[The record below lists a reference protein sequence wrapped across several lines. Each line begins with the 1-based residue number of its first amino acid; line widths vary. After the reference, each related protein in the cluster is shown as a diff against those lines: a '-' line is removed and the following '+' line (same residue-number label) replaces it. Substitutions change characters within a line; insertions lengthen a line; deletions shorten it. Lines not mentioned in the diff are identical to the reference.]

1 MEEASRQHI
10 EDISRNGY
18 ISHIY
23 QNVDLK
29 EQIEKLGGGKVIAAY
44 GQSLQFYFDEPEDIM
59 MQLLIDDTGYTQGN
73 FENIFDEDFNEISCF
88 TSKHNQYRNV
98 TSIAYVGAID
108 T

>member
-1 MEEASRQHI
+1 
-10 EDISRNGY
+10 
-18 ISHIY
+18 
-23 QNVDLK
+23 
-29 EQIEKLGGGKVIAAY
+29 
-44 GQSLQFYFDEPEDIM
+44 M

-88 TSKHNQYRNV
+88 TSKHNQYRNI